1 MDMNRNES
9 ALKQN
14 EKWNEMMSNKIGHGN
29 GCEIETEKRHG
40 NEAVSMPCH
49 ETHHRK
55 TSFQANAPAMVRRG
69 P

>member
-1 MDMNRNES
+1 MDMNRNKS

-29 GCEIETEKRHG
+29 GCENENEKRHG

-55 TSFQANAPAMVRRG
+55 K
-69 P
+69 